1 MDLTCFSHIFCVS
14 LCVSFSRFLCLC
26 SGTAHAILFS
36 SEFTYAQ
43 IFPKKTLHIRSLF
56 YWQKWPIS
64 CSVKHHNFHDD
75 ESWGRQQFEWN
86 TPFEYKTIARGL
98 NWVELMLCTHYEL
111 IFFIGFN
118 NWTDFS
124 VLMGKNLNFI
134 KSRTFG
140 GISLHVRNNP
150 ECVTA
155 VSQFCGIQN
164 FIHQ

>member
-1 MDLTCFSHIFCVS
+1 MSVFRYCARHTVQFRVHV
-14 LCVSFSRFLCLC
+14 C
-26 SGTAHAILFS
+26 SNIS
-36 SEFTYAQ
+36 
-43 IFPKKTLHIRSLF
+43 KKTLHIRSLF